1 VKLHATR
8 FKQAGKSELRGRMMT
23 EILASE
29 NGRRA
34 LRECQETLDRPAN
47 IDETS
52 RKLVLSRF
60 ANELDIFTW
69 ELEDLLKRK

>member
-1 VKLHATR
+1 VKLHPTR
-8 FKQAGKSELRGRMMT
+8 FKQASKSELRGRMMT

-29 NGRRA
+29 NGKRV

-52 RKLVLSRF
+52 CKLVLARF
-60 ANELDIFTW
+60 VNELDIFPL
-69 ELEDLLKRK
+69 ELEDLQKRK